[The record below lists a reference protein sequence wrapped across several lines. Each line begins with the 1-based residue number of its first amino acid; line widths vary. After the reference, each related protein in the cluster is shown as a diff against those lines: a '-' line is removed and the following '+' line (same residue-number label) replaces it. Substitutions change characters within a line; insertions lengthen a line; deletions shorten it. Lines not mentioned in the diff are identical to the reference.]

1 MFLVQACSYKSK
13 IDSNYYCQKLK
24 FSCIKSNKVVNF
36 KTSKGDFEVKLF
48 GKDNPVTVSN
58 FLENIEN
65 NIYENQKFYKII
77 NYPQIRFIHGGVKPE
92 NKYYT
97 ERKQN
102 LNKTSPTIPLEIK
115 FKEEVKPR
123 YNYQIKNPVETVNL
137 VNTFESGSIAMVKSG
152 KDKSSSTEF
161 FFVTTKIPELDGRY
175 SIFGKIIKG
184 LDVLEK
190 INKKTT
196 LRQSRF
202 LIKFLENIYLFST
215 FLY

>member
-1 MFLVQACSYKSK
+1 LVQACSYKNN

-24 FSCIKSNKVVNF
+24 FSCTQINKVVNF
-36 KTSKGDFEVKLF
+36 KTTKGDFEVKLF

-65 NIYENQKFYKII
+65 NIYVNQKFYKIM
-77 NYPQIRFIHGGVKPE
+77 NYPQIRFIHGGVNPE
-92 NKYYT
+92 NKSYL

-123 YNYQIKNPVETVNL
+123 YNYQIKNPSETVNL

-184 LDVLEK
+184 LAYSK
-190 INKKTT
+190 KSIKKTT
-196 LRQSRF
+196 
-202 LIKFLENIYLFST
+202 
-215 FLY
+215 

>member
-1 MFLVQACSYKSK
+1 LFQACSYKNK
-13 IDSNYYCQKLK
+13 VDSNYYCQKLR
-24 FSCIKSNKVVNF
+24 FSCTQSNKIVNF
-36 KTSKGDFEVKLF
+36 KTTKGDFDVKLF

-65 NIYENQKFYKII
+65 NIYVNQKFYKII
-77 NYPQIRFIHGGVKPE
+77 NYPQIRFIHGGVNPE
-92 NKYYT
+92 NKLYI
-97 ERKQN
+97 EPKQN

-123 YNYQIKNPVETVNL
+123 YNYQIKNPSETVNL

-152 KDKSSSTEF
+152 NNKSSSTEF

-190 INKKTT
+190 INKEDFIREVKI
-196 LRQSRF
+196 S
-202 LIKFLENIYLFST
+202 N
-215 FLY
+215 

>member
-1 MFLVQACSYKSK
+1 LFLVQACGYKSK
-13 IDSNYYCQKLK
+13 IDSIYYCQKLK
-24 FSCIKSNKVVNF
+24 FSCIQINKVVNF

-58 FLENIEN
+58 FLENINN
-65 NIYENQKFYKII
+65 NIYVNQKFYKII
-77 NYPQIRFIHGGVKPE
+77 NYPQITFIHGGVNPE
-92 NKYYT
+92 NKFYI

-115 FKEEVKPR
+115 FKEEIKPR
-123 YNYQIKNPVETVNL
+123 YNYQIKNPSETVNL

-152 KDKSSSTEF
+152 KNKSSSTEF
-161 FFVTTKIPELDGRY
+161 FFVTTKIQELDGRY

-190 INKKTT
+190 INKEDY
-196 LRQSRF
+196 
-202 LIKFLENIYLFST
+202 IKAVQISN
-215 FLY
+215 